1 MYPIS
6 LSFIFLFLFCL
17 SCFQADS
24 VREALRDKWCRS
36 GAPVYRIDITCSST
50 TNEKEAPVLLERWE
64 IAHRIERDMI
74 VDDINAQLMRSY
86 KRITVMLRT
95 LYSFCRIVPTYR
107 VCICHVCVC
116 ETSPDF
122 YLFFTHGFSFFLS
135 HL

>member
-1 MYPIS
+1 MYPI
-6 LSFIFLFLFCL
+6 LLPFIFLFLFFL
-17 SCFQADS
+17 SCLQADS

-107 VCICHVCVC
+107 VCICQCVC
-116 ETSPDF
+116 EKS
-122 YLFFTHGFSFFLS
+122 
-135 HL
+135 